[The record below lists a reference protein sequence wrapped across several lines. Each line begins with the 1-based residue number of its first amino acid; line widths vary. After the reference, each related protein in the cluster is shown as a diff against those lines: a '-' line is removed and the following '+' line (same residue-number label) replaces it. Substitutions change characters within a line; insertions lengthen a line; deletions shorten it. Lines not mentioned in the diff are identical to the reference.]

1 MSASPIVERQAS
13 MQILESSSLGLRSA
27 RLAFHKGG
35 SSVSVTLFPMVHVG
49 ESRFYREAFDEA
61 FSHDVALVEGVR
73 SAVTRNLTR
82 SYRWIDL
89 ERLELVLQPKTPPQ
103 AAIAARI
110 TTADLSTAEFEQQWR
125 MVPLRYRA
133 LFLVLAPLYGIYL
146 RLFGSREVIARRM
159 SLEDLT
165 SAEESLSWDSGFEGV
180 EKAINHARDTRLIEC
195 LRAELDIDSDARKRI
210 AIIYGAR
217 HMRAVLR
224 ELTGQGFVCAEAR
237 WHTVFPL

>member
-1 MSASPIVERQAS
+1 MVERQAS
-13 MQILESSSLGLRSA
+13 MQILETSSLGLRSA
-27 RLAFHKGG
+27 RLVFRKIDSA
-35 SSVSVTLFPMVHVG
+35 VSVTLFPMVHVG
-49 ESRFYREAFDEA
+49 EKRFYREAFDEA
-61 FSHDVALVEGVR
+61 FSHDVVLVEGVR

-110 TTADLSTAEFEQQWR
+110 ITADLTTAEFERQWR
-125 MVPLRYRA
+125 MVPMRYRA

-146 RLFGSREVIARRM
+146 RLIGSRETIAKRQA
-159 SLEDLT
+159 LEDLA
-165 SAEESLSWDSGFEGV
+165 SAEESLNWDPAFEGV
-180 EKAINHARDTRLIEC
+180 ENAILHARDARLIEC
-195 LRAELDIDSDARKRI
+195 LRAELDDKSDARKRI
-210 AIIYGAR
+210 AIVYGAR

-237 WHTVFPL
+237 WNNVFTL